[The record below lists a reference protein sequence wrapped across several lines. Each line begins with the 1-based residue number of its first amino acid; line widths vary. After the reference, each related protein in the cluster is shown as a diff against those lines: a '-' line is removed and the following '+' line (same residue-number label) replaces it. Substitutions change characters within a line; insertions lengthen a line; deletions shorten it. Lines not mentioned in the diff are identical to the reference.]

1 MASLG
6 LNFNL
11 HLQSRELRRQHQLTS
26 CAKHPLPNLHTH
38 SLPRTDNMLLLGL
51 TGSIATGKSTVSQ
64 ILSSTPYNLPVVDAD
79 KVARQVVEP
88 GTPGY
93 NKIVTTFGPSTPD
106 LLVPPSPENGGEKG
120 PNGTGRPLNR
130 PALGRRVFGEGR
142 DEDRKALNGIVHPAV
157 RREIYKQILAA
168 YLRGNWAVV
177 LDVPLLFESG
187 WEPLCGTIMVVAVRD
202 AAVQMQR
209 LRARDEHLTEEDA
222 RNRVAAQWDVRDKA
236 ERCLRRGE
244 RAGVVVW
251 NDGDQADLR
260 REIDRVMAKVREGS
274 PQWWAWLLL
283 LFPPLGLVSGGWS
296 YVRSW
301 YVKRQWEQEKAR
313 EKAKL

>member
-1 MASLG
+1 
-6 LNFNL
+6 
-11 HLQSRELRRQHQLTS
+11 
-26 CAKHPLPNLHTH
+26 
-38 SLPRTDNMLLLGL
+38 MLLLGL

-64 ILSSTPYNLPVVDAD
+64 ILSSPPYNLPIVDAD

-88 GTPGY
+88 GTAGY
-93 NKIVTTFGPSTPD
+93 NQIISHFGPSTPD
-106 LLVPPSPENGGEKG
+106 LVLPSTPENNPQGKG
-120 PNGTGRPLNR
+120 APLNR
-130 PALGRRVFGEGR
+130 PALGRRVFGEGQ

-157 RREIYKQILAA
+157 RKEIYKQILAA
-168 YLRGNWAVV
+168 YVRGNWAVV

-202 AAVQMQR
+202 AEVQMRR

-222 RNRVAAQWDVRDKA
+222 RNRVKAQWDVRDKA

-251 NDGDQADLR
+251 NDGEKEDLR
-260 REIDRVMAKVREGS
+260 REIDRVMAGVREGS

-301 YVKRQWEQEKAR
+301 WIKRQWETEKAR